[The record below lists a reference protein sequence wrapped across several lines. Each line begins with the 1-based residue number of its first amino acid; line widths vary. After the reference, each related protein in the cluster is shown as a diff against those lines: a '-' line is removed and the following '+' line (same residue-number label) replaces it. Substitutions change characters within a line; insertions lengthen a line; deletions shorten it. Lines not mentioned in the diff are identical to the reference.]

1 LITFLFSSLILFS
14 VSSKAA
20 ATGCLKNSDGTAIMV
35 TAGDATPFAF
45 AGTTTYNI
53 DACSQEPDEY
63 KIKFFKVALCSAE
76 PYTTGGGTAPD
87 FTSCTDLSNTE
98 KEVTLEPG
106 VDKDLIDGELVLPLG
121 SYKYL
126 VVIIDNHLKIKH
138 QQKYVLA
145 SDLTI
150 SAITKANPGVV
161 TANSHGFAN
170 GDFVNIS
177 SVVGMTEVN
186 GETFKVANKAT
197 NTFELTDVDGNNVNT
212 SSFTTY
218 SSGGVATSGATIY
231 GNSSGSGQFCW
242 TVAAGITT
250 YTGQTYDS
258 DYATAQGVTPVAS
271 GEGTTNARL
280 KCGSSVSGKGFATE
294 IIDHF
299 GEDATF
305 VGFVNYGEIDVA
317 TDTGISGIELAGNM
331 LQADNTI
338 ATNEVHSRRI
348 AQIYRYATPVVIAEN
363 TNSFKLKV
371 TTYSSVSI
379 DMSTDSNASHRIYG
393 AKVGGDPFIIEVE
406 TGTQAN

>member
-1 LITFLFSSLILFS
+1 MKNKFSTIFFFFAISFTSLMLTS
-14 VSSKAA
+14 VSSEAA
-20 ATGCLKNSDGTAIMV
+20 ATGCLKNSDGSAIMV
-35 TAGDATPFAF
+35 TAGDATPFAL
-45 AGTTTYNI
+45 AGTTTYDQ

-138 QQKYVLA
+138 EQKYVLA
-145 SDLTI
+145 SDGT
-150 SAITKANPGVV
+150 
-161 TANSHGFAN
+161 TAASIF
-170 GDFVNIS
+170 
-177 SVVGMTEVN
+177 
-186 GETFKVANKAT
+186 
-197 NTFELTDVDGNNVNT
+197 
-212 SSFTTY
+212 
-218 SSGGVATSGATIY
+218 
-231 GNSSGSGQFCW
+231 GNSSGSGAFCW

-250 YTGQTYDS
+250 YTGETYDS

-271 GEGTTNARL
+271 GNGTTNARL

-299 GEDATF
+299 GDDATF
-305 VGFVNYGEIDVA
+305 VSFMNYGELDVA
-317 TDTGISGIELAGNM
+317 TETGIAGIELAGNM

-338 ATNEVHSRRI
+338 ATNEDHSRRI
-348 AQIYRYATPVVIAEN
+348 AQIYRYATPVVITEN

-379 DMSTDSNASHRIYG
+379 DMATDEDDSHKIYG
-393 AKVGGDPFIIEVE
+393 AKVGGDPFIIQVE
-406 TGTQAN
+406 TGTAE

>member
-1 LITFLFSSLILFS
+1 MKNKFSTIFFFFAISFTSLMLTS
-14 VSSKAA
+14 VSSEAA
-20 ATGCLKNSDGTAIMV
+20 ATGCLKNSDGSAIMV
-35 TAGDATPFAF
+35 TAGDATPFAL
-45 AGTTTYNI
+45 AGTTTYDQ

-145 SDLTI
+145 SDGT
-150 SAITKANPGVV
+150 
-161 TANSHGFAN
+161 TAASIF
-170 GDFVNIS
+170 
-177 SVVGMTEVN
+177 
-186 GETFKVANKAT
+186 
-197 NTFELTDVDGNNVNT
+197 
-212 SSFTTY
+212 
-218 SSGGVATSGATIY
+218 
-231 GNSSGSGQFCW
+231 GNSSGSGAFCW

-250 YTGQTYDS
+250 YTGETYDS

-271 GEGTTNARL
+271 GNGTTNARL

-299 GEDATF
+299 GDDATF
-305 VGFVNYGEIDVA
+305 VSFMNYGELDVA
-317 TDTGISGIELAGNM
+317 TETGIAGIELAGNM

-338 ATNEVHSRRI
+338 ATNEDHSRRI
-348 AQIYRYATPVVIAEN
+348 AQIYRYATPVVITEN

-379 DMSTDSNASHRIYG
+379 DMATDADDSHKIYG
-393 AKVGGDPFIIEVE
+393 AKVGGDPFIIQVE
-406 TGTQAN
+406 TGTAE

>member
-1 LITFLFSSLILFS
+1 MKNKFLTIFFFFAISFTSLMLTS
-14 VSSKAA
+14 VSSEAA
-20 ATGCLKNSDGTAIMV
+20 ATGCLKNSDGSAIMV
-35 TAGDATPFAF
+35 TAGDATPFAL
-45 AGTTTYNI
+45 AGTTTYDQ

-76 PYTTGGGTAPD
+76 PYTTDGGTAPD

-138 QQKYVLA
+138 EQKYVLA
-145 SDLTI
+145 SDGT
-150 SAITKANPGVV
+150 
-161 TANSHGFAN
+161 TAASIF
-170 GDFVNIS
+170 
-177 SVVGMTEVN
+177 
-186 GETFKVANKAT
+186 
-197 NTFELTDVDGNNVNT
+197 
-212 SSFTTY
+212 
-218 SSGGVATSGATIY
+218 
-231 GNSSGSGQFCW
+231 GNSSGSGAFCW

-250 YTGQTYDS
+250 YTGETYDS

-271 GEGTTNARL
+271 GNGTTNARL

-299 GEDATF
+299 GDDATF
-305 VGFVNYGEIDVA
+305 VSFMNYGELDVA
-317 TDTGISGIELAGNM
+317 TETGIAGIELAGNM

-338 ATNEVHSRRI
+338 ATNEDHSRRI
-348 AQIYRYATPVVIAEN
+348 AQIYRYATPVVITEN

-379 DMSTDSNASHRIYG
+379 DMATDEDDSHKIYG
-393 AKVGGDPFIIEVE
+393 AKVGGDPFIIQVE
-406 TGTQAN
+406 TGTAE

>member
-1 LITFLFSSLILFS
+1 MKNRFFTPLFLIAFLFSSLILFS
-14 VSSKAA
+14 VSSEAA

-63 KIKFFKVALCSAE
+63 KIKFFKVALCTAE

-145 SDLTI
+145 SDGT
-150 SAITKANPGVV
+150 
-161 TANSHGFAN
+161 TAASIF
-170 GDFVNIS
+170 
-177 SVVGMTEVN
+177 
-186 GETFKVANKAT
+186 
-197 NTFELTDVDGNNVNT
+197 
-212 SSFTTY
+212 
-218 SSGGVATSGATIY
+218 
-231 GNSSGSGQFCW
+231 GNSSGSGAFCW

-250 YTGQTYDS
+250 YTGETYD
-258 DYATAQGVTPVAS
+258 DAYETAQGIDPVTS
-271 GEGTTNARL
+271 GGTAATARL

-305 VGFVNYGEIDVA
+305 VGFMNYGELDVA

-338 ATNEVHSRRI
+338 ATNEDHSRRI
-348 AQIYRYATPVVIAEN
+348 AQIYRYATPVVITEN

-379 DMSTDSNASHRIYG
+379 DMATDANASHRIYG
-393 AKVGGDPFIIEVE
+393 AKVGGDPFIIQVE
-406 TGTQAN
+406 TGTAD

>member
-1 LITFLFSSLILFS
+1 MKNKFSTIFFFFAISFTSLMLTS
-14 VSSKAA
+14 VSSEAA
-20 ATGCLKNSDGTAIMV
+20 ATGCLKNSDGSAIMV
-35 TAGDATPFAF
+35 TAGDATPFAL
-45 AGTTTYNI
+45 AGTTTYDQ

-138 QQKYVLA
+138 EQKYVLA
-145 SDLTI
+145 SDGT
-150 SAITKANPGVV
+150 
-161 TANSHGFAN
+161 TAASIF
-170 GDFVNIS
+170 
-177 SVVGMTEVN
+177 
-186 GETFKVANKAT
+186 
-197 NTFELTDVDGNNVNT
+197 
-212 SSFTTY
+212 
-218 SSGGVATSGATIY
+218 
-231 GNSSGSGQFCW
+231 GNSSGSGAFCW

-250 YTGQTYDS
+250 YTGETYDS
-258 DYATAQGVTPVAS
+258 DYATAQGVTPVTS

-305 VGFVNYGEIDVA
+305 VGFMNYGELDVA
-317 TDTGISGIELAGNM
+317 TETGIAGIELAGNM

-338 ATNEVHSRRI
+338 ATNEDHSRRI
-348 AQIYRYATPVVIAEN
+348 AQIYRYATPVVITEN

-379 DMSTDSNASHRIYG
+379 DMATDEDDSHKIYG
-393 AKVGGDPFIIEVE
+393 AKVGGDPFIIQVE
-406 TGTQAN
+406 TGTAE

>member
-1 LITFLFSSLILFS
+1 MKNKFLTIFFFFAISFTSLMLTS
-14 VSSKAA
+14 VSSEAA
-20 ATGCLKNSDGTAIMV
+20 ATGCLKNSDGSAIMV
-35 TAGDATPFAF
+35 TAGDATPFAL
-45 AGTTTYNI
+45 AGTTTYDQ

-76 PYTTGGGTAPD
+76 PYTTDGGTAPD

-145 SDLTI
+145 SDGT
-150 SAITKANPGVV
+150 
-161 TANSHGFAN
+161 TAASIF
-170 GDFVNIS
+170 
-177 SVVGMTEVN
+177 
-186 GETFKVANKAT
+186 
-197 NTFELTDVDGNNVNT
+197 
-212 SSFTTY
+212 
-218 SSGGVATSGATIY
+218 
-231 GNSSGSGQFCW
+231 GNSSGSGAFCW

-250 YTGQTYDS
+250 YTGETYDS

-271 GEGTTNARL
+271 GNGTTNARL

-299 GEDATF
+299 GDDATF
-305 VGFVNYGEIDVA
+305 VGFMNYGELDVA
-317 TDTGISGIELAGNM
+317 TETGIAGIELAGNM

-338 ATNEVHSRRI
+338 ATNEDHSRRI
-348 AQIYRYATPVVIAEN
+348 AQIYRYATPVVITEN

-379 DMSTDSNASHRIYG
+379 DMATDEDDSHKIYG
-393 AKVGGDPFIIEVE
+393 AKVGGDPFIIQVE
-406 TGTQAN
+406 TGTAE

>member
-1 LITFLFSSLILFS
+1 MKNKFSTIFFFFAISFTSLMLTS
-14 VSSKAA
+14 VSSEAA
-20 ATGCLKNSDGTAIMV
+20 ATGCLKNSDGSAIMV
-35 TAGDATPFAF
+35 TAGDATPFAL
-45 AGTTTYNI
+45 AGTTTYDQ

-138 QQKYVLA
+138 EQKYVLA
-145 SDLTI
+145 SDGT
-150 SAITKANPGVV
+150 
-161 TANSHGFAN
+161 TAASIF
-170 GDFVNIS
+170 
-177 SVVGMTEVN
+177 
-186 GETFKVANKAT
+186 
-197 NTFELTDVDGNNVNT
+197 
-212 SSFTTY
+212 
-218 SSGGVATSGATIY
+218 
-231 GNSSGSGQFCW
+231 GNSSGSGAFCW

-250 YTGQTYDS
+250 YTGETYDS

-271 GEGTTNARL
+271 GNGTTNARL

-299 GEDATF
+299 GDDATF
-305 VGFVNYGEIDVA
+305 VSFMNYGELDVA

-338 ATNEVHSRRI
+338 ATNEDHSRRI
-348 AQIYRYATPVVIAEN
+348 AQIYRYATPVVITEN

-379 DMSTDSNASHRIYG
+379 DMATDEDDSHKIYG
-393 AKVGGDPFIIEVE
+393 AKVGGDPFIIQVE
-406 TGTQAN
+406 TGTAE

>member
-1 LITFLFSSLILFS
+1 MKNRFFTPLFLITFLFSSLILFS

-63 KIKFFKVALCSAE
+63 KIKFFKVALCTAE

-138 QQKYVLA
+138 EQKYVLA
-145 SDLTI
+145 SDGT
-150 SAITKANPGVV
+150 
-161 TANSHGFAN
+161 TAASIF
-170 GDFVNIS
+170 
-177 SVVGMTEVN
+177 
-186 GETFKVANKAT
+186 
-197 NTFELTDVDGNNVNT
+197 
-212 SSFTTY
+212 
-218 SSGGVATSGATIY
+218 
-231 GNSSGSGQFCW
+231 GNSSGSGAFCW

-250 YTGQTYDS
+250 YTGETYDS

-271 GEGTTNARL
+271 GNGTTNARL

-299 GEDATF
+299 GDDATF
-305 VGFVNYGEIDVA
+305 VSFMNYGELDVA

-338 ATNEVHSRRI
+338 ATNEDHSRRI
-348 AQIYRYATPVVIAEN
+348 AQIYRYATPVVITEN

-379 DMSTDSNASHRIYG
+379 DMATDEDDSHKIYG
-393 AKVGGDPFIIEVE
+393 AKVGGDPFIIQVE
-406 TGTQAN
+406 TGTAE

>member
-1 LITFLFSSLILFS
+1 MKNRFFTPLFLITFLFSSLILFS

-63 KIKFFKVALCSAE
+63 KIKFFKVTLCTAE

-98 KEVTLEPG
+98 KVIILEPG

-145 SDLTI
+145 SDGT
-150 SAITKANPGVV
+150 
-161 TANSHGFAN
+161 TAASIF
-170 GDFVNIS
+170 
-177 SVVGMTEVN
+177 
-186 GETFKVANKAT
+186 
-197 NTFELTDVDGNNVNT
+197 
-212 SSFTTY
+212 
-218 SSGGVATSGATIY
+218 
-231 GNSSGSGQFCW
+231 GNSSGSGAFCW

-250 YTGQTYDS
+250 YTGETYDS

-305 VGFVNYGEIDVA
+305 VGFTNYGELDVA

-338 ATNEVHSRRI
+338 ATNKNHSRRI
-348 AQIYRYATPVVIAEN
+348 AQIYRYATPVVITEN

-379 DMSTDSNASHRIYG
+379 DMATDANASHRIYG

-406 TGTQAN
+406 TGTAE

>member
-1 LITFLFSSLILFS
+1 MKNRFFTPLFLITFLFSSLILFS
-14 VSSKAA
+14 VSSEAA

-63 KIKFFKVALCSAE
+63 KIKFFKVALCTAE

-145 SDLTI
+145 SDGT
-150 SAITKANPGVV
+150 
-161 TANSHGFAN
+161 TAASIF
-170 GDFVNIS
+170 
-177 SVVGMTEVN
+177 
-186 GETFKVANKAT
+186 
-197 NTFELTDVDGNNVNT
+197 
-212 SSFTTY
+212 
-218 SSGGVATSGATIY
+218 
-231 GNSSGSGQFCW
+231 GNSSGSGAFCW

-250 YTGQTYDS
+250 YTGETYDS

-305 VGFVNYGEIDVA
+305 VGFMNYGELDVA

-338 ATNEVHSRRI
+338 ATNEDHSRRI
-348 AQIYRYATPVVIAEN
+348 AQIYRYATPVVITEN

-379 DMSTDSNASHRIYG
+379 DMATDANASHRIYG

-406 TGTQAN
+406 TGTAE

>member
-1 LITFLFSSLILFS
+1 MKNKFSTIFFFFAISFTSLMLTS
-14 VSSKAA
+14 VSSEAA
-20 ATGCLKNSDGTAIMV
+20 ATGCLKNSDGSAIMV
-35 TAGDATPFAF
+35 TAGDATPFAL
-45 AGTTTYNI
+45 AGTTTYDQ

-145 SDLTI
+145 SDGT
-150 SAITKANPGVV
+150 
-161 TANSHGFAN
+161 TAASIF
-170 GDFVNIS
+170 
-177 SVVGMTEVN
+177 
-186 GETFKVANKAT
+186 
-197 NTFELTDVDGNNVNT
+197 
-212 SSFTTY
+212 
-218 SSGGVATSGATIY
+218 
-231 GNSSGSGQFCW
+231 GNSSGSGAFCW

-250 YTGQTYDS
+250 YTGETYDS

-271 GEGTTNARL
+271 GNGTTNARL

-299 GEDATF
+299 GDDDTF
-305 VGFVNYGEIDVA
+305 VGYSDYGSITVE
-317 TDTGISGIELAGNM
+317 TDTGIAGIEIAGNM

-338 ATNEVHSRRI
+338 ATNEDHSRRI
-348 AQIYRYATPVVIAEN
+348 AQIYRYATPVVITEN

-379 DMSTDSNASHRIYG
+379 DMATDEDDSHKIYG
-393 AKVGGDPFIIEVE
+393 AKVGGDPFIIQVE
-406 TGTQAN
+406 TGTAE

>member
-1 LITFLFSSLILFS
+1 MKNKFLTIFFFFAISFTSLMLTS
-14 VSSKAA
+14 VSSEAA
-20 ATGCLKNSDGTAIMV
+20 ATGCLKNSDGSAIMV
-35 TAGDATPFAF
+35 TAGDATPFAL
-45 AGTTTYNI
+45 AGTTTYDQ

-76 PYTTGGGTAPD
+76 PYTTDGGTAPD

-138 QQKYVLA
+138 EQKYVLA
-145 SDLTI
+145 SDGT
-150 SAITKANPGVV
+150 
-161 TANSHGFAN
+161 TAASIF
-170 GDFVNIS
+170 
-177 SVVGMTEVN
+177 
-186 GETFKVANKAT
+186 
-197 NTFELTDVDGNNVNT
+197 
-212 SSFTTY
+212 
-218 SSGGVATSGATIY
+218 
-231 GNSSGSGQFCW
+231 GNSSGSGAFCW

-250 YTGQTYDS
+250 YTGETYDS

-271 GEGTTNARL
+271 GNGTTNARL

-299 GEDATF
+299 GDDDTF
-305 VGFVNYGEIDVA
+305 VSFMNYGELDVA
-317 TDTGISGIELAGNM
+317 TDTGIAGIELAGNM

-338 ATNEVHSRRI
+338 ATNEDHSRRI
-348 AQIYRYATPVVIAEN
+348 AQIYRYATPVVITEN

-379 DMSTDSNASHRIYG
+379 DMATDEDDSHKIYG
-393 AKVGGDPFIIEVE
+393 AKVGGDPFIIQVE
-406 TGTQAN
+406 TGTAE

>member
-1 LITFLFSSLILFS
+1 MKNRFFTPLFLITFLFSSLILFS
-14 VSSKAA
+14 VSSEAA

-63 KIKFFKVALCSAE
+63 KIKFFKVALCTAE

-87 FTSCTDLSNTE
+87 FTSCNDLSNTE

-145 SDLTI
+145 SDGT
-150 SAITKANPGVV
+150 
-161 TANSHGFAN
+161 TAASIF
-170 GDFVNIS
+170 
-177 SVVGMTEVN
+177 
-186 GETFKVANKAT
+186 
-197 NTFELTDVDGNNVNT
+197 
-212 SSFTTY
+212 
-218 SSGGVATSGATIY
+218 
-231 GNSSGSGQFCW
+231 GNSSGSGAFCW

-250 YTGQTYDS
+250 YTGETYD
-258 DYATAQGVTPVAS
+258 DAYETAQGIDPVTS
-271 GEGTTNARL
+271 GGTAATARL

-305 VGFVNYGEIDVA
+305 VGFMNYGELDVA

-338 ATNEVHSRRI
+338 ATNKNHSRRI
-348 AQIYRYATPVVIAEN
+348 AQIYRYATPVVITEN

-379 DMSTDSNASHRIYG
+379 DMATDEDDSHKIYG
-393 AKVGGDPFIIEVE
+393 AKVGGDPFIIQVE
-406 TGTQAN
+406 TGTAD

>member
-1 LITFLFSSLILFS
+1 MKNKFSTIFFFFAISFTSLMLTS
-14 VSSKAA
+14 VSSEAA
-20 ATGCLKNSDGTAIMV
+20 ATGCLKNSDGSAIMV
-35 TAGDATPFAF
+35 TAGDATPFAL
-45 AGTTTYNI
+45 AGTTTYDQ

-63 KIKFFKVALCSAE
+63 KIKFFKVALCTAE

-145 SDLTI
+145 SDGT
-150 SAITKANPGVV
+150 
-161 TANSHGFAN
+161 TAASIF
-170 GDFVNIS
+170 
-177 SVVGMTEVN
+177 
-186 GETFKVANKAT
+186 
-197 NTFELTDVDGNNVNT
+197 
-212 SSFTTY
+212 
-218 SSGGVATSGATIY
+218 
-231 GNSSGSGQFCW
+231 GNSSGSGAFCW

-250 YTGQTYDS
+250 YTGETYDS

-271 GEGTTNARL
+271 GNGTTNARL

-299 GEDATF
+299 GDDATF
-305 VGFVNYGEIDVA
+305 VSFMNYGELDVA
-317 TDTGISGIELAGNM
+317 TETGIAGIELAGNM

-338 ATNEVHSRRI
+338 ATNEDHSRRI
-348 AQIYRYATPVVIAEN
+348 AQIYRYATPVVITEN

-379 DMSTDSNASHRIYG
+379 DMATDEDDSHKIYG
-393 AKVGGDPFIIEVE
+393 AKVGGDPFIIQVE
-406 TGTQAN
+406 TGTAE

>member
-1 LITFLFSSLILFS
+1 MEGRTDFAKYFNGATNIENFVVLPHGPITRRPGTYFVSEIKTSSANTRLIPFTFSTTQTYILEL
-14 VSSKAA
+14 
-20 ATGCLKNSDGTAIMV
+20 GNNYIR
-35 TAGDATPFAF
+35 
-45 AGTTTYNI
+45 
-53 DACSQEPDEY
+53 
-63 KIKFFKVALCSAE
+63 FFKDSGQIVE
-76 PYTTGGGTAPD
+76 
-87 FTSCTDLSNTE
+87 
-98 KEVTLEPG
+98 
-106 VDKDLIDGELVLPLG
+106 
-121 SYKYL
+121 
-126 VVIIDNHLKIKH
+126 
-138 QQKYVLA
+138 
-145 SDLTI
+145 SDVTI
-150 SAITKANPGVV
+150 SGITKANPGVV

-250 YTGQTYDS
+250 YTGETYDS

-305 VGFVNYGEIDVA
+305 VGFMNYGELDVA

-338 ATNEVHSRRI
+338 ATNEDHSRRI
-348 AQIYRYATPVVIAEN
+348 AQIYRYATPVVITEN

-379 DMSTDSNASHRIYG
+379 DMATDANASHRIYG
-393 AKVGGDPFIIEVE
+393 AKVGGDPFIIQVE
-406 TGTQAN
+406 TGTAD

>member
-1 LITFLFSSLILFS
+1 MKNRFFTPLFLITFLFSSLILFS
-14 VSSKAA
+14 VSSEAA

-63 KIKFFKVALCSAE
+63 KIKFFKVALCTAE

-138 QQKYVLA
+138 EQKYVLA
-145 SDLTI
+145 SDGT
-150 SAITKANPGVV
+150 
-161 TANSHGFAN
+161 TAASIF
-170 GDFVNIS
+170 
-177 SVVGMTEVN
+177 
-186 GETFKVANKAT
+186 
-197 NTFELTDVDGNNVNT
+197 
-212 SSFTTY
+212 
-218 SSGGVATSGATIY
+218 
-231 GNSSGSGQFCW
+231 GNSSGSGAFCW

-250 YTGQTYDS
+250 YTGETYD
-258 DYATAQGVTPVAS
+258 DAYETAQGIDPVTS
-271 GEGTTNARL
+271 GGTAATARL

-305 VGFVNYGEIDVA
+305 VGFMNYGELDVA

-338 ATNEVHSRRI
+338 ATNKNHSRRI
-348 AQIYRYATPVVIAEN
+348 AQIYRYATPVVITEN

-379 DMSTDSNASHRIYG
+379 DMATDEDDSHKIYG
-393 AKVGGDPFIIEVE
+393 AKVGGDPFIIQVE
-406 TGTQAN
+406 TGTAE

>member
-1 LITFLFSSLILFS
+1 MKNKFSTIFFFFAISFTSLMLTS
-14 VSSKAA
+14 VSSEAA
-20 ATGCLKNSDGTAIMV
+20 ATGCLKNSDGSAIMV
-35 TAGDATPFAF
+35 TAGDATPFALS
-45 AGTTTYNI
+45 GTTTYDQ

-63 KIKFFKVALCSAE
+63 KIKFFKVALCTAE

-138 QQKYVLA
+138 EQKYVLA
-145 SDLTI
+145 SDGT
-150 SAITKANPGVV
+150 
-161 TANSHGFAN
+161 TAASIF
-170 GDFVNIS
+170 
-177 SVVGMTEVN
+177 
-186 GETFKVANKAT
+186 
-197 NTFELTDVDGNNVNT
+197 
-212 SSFTTY
+212 
-218 SSGGVATSGATIY
+218 
-231 GNSSGSGQFCW
+231 GNSSGSGAFCW

-250 YTGQTYDS
+250 YTGETYDS

-271 GEGTTNARL
+271 GNGTTNARL

-299 GEDATF
+299 GDDDTF
-305 VGFVNYGEIDVA
+305 VSFMNYGELDVA
-317 TDTGISGIELAGNM
+317 TETGIAGIELAGNM

-338 ATNEVHSRRI
+338 ATNEDHSRRI
-348 AQIYRYATPVVIAEN
+348 AQIYRYATPVVITEN

-379 DMSTDSNASHRIYG
+379 DMATDEDDSHKIYG
-393 AKVGGDPFIIEVE
+393 AKVGGDPFIIQVE
-406 TGTQAN
+406 TGTAE

>member
-1 LITFLFSSLILFS
+1 MKNKFSTIFFFFAISFTSLMLTS
-14 VSSKAA
+14 VSSEAA
-20 ATGCLKNSDGTAIMV
+20 ATGCLKNSDGSAIMV
-35 TAGDATPFAF
+35 TAGDATPFAL
-45 AGTTTYNI
+45 AGTTTYDQ

-76 PYTTGGGTAPD
+76 PYTTDGGTAPD

-138 QQKYVLA
+138 EQKYVLA
-145 SDLTI
+145 SDGT
-150 SAITKANPGVV
+150 
-161 TANSHGFAN
+161 TAASIF
-170 GDFVNIS
+170 
-177 SVVGMTEVN
+177 
-186 GETFKVANKAT
+186 
-197 NTFELTDVDGNNVNT
+197 
-212 SSFTTY
+212 
-218 SSGGVATSGATIY
+218 
-231 GNSSGSGQFCW
+231 GNSSGSGAFCW

-250 YTGQTYDS
+250 YTGETYDS

-271 GEGTTNARL
+271 GNGTTNARL

-299 GEDATF
+299 GDDDTF
-305 VGFVNYGEIDVA
+305 VGYSDYGSITVE
-317 TDTGISGIELAGNM
+317 TDTGIAGIEIAGNM

-338 ATNEVHSRRI
+338 ATNEDHSRRI
-348 AQIYRYATPVVIAEN
+348 AQIYRYATPVVITEN

-379 DMSTDSNASHRIYG
+379 DMATDEDDSHKIYG
-393 AKVGGDPFIIEVE
+393 AKVGGDPFIIQVE
-406 TGTQAN
+406 TGTAE

>member
-1 LITFLFSSLILFS
+1 MKNRFFTPLFLITFLFSSLILFL
-14 VSSKAA
+14 VSSEAVDGPRSCKKDAA
-20 ATGCLKNSDGTAIMV
+20 VEAILVTTGIANPFILK
-35 TAGDATPFAF
+35 
-45 AGTTTYNI
+45 GTTTAI
-53 DACSQEPDEY
+53 DQCAEEPDEY

-87 FTSCTDLSNTE
+87 FTSCIDLSNTE
-98 KEVTLEPG
+98 KEIILEPG

-138 QQKYVLA
+138 EQKYVLA
-145 SDLTI
+145 SDGTTAA
-150 SAITKANPGVV
+150 AI
-161 TANSHGFAN
+161 F
-170 GDFVNIS
+170 
-177 SVVGMTEVN
+177 
-186 GETFKVANKAT
+186 
-197 NTFELTDVDGNNVNT
+197 
-212 SSFTTY
+212 
-218 SSGGVATSGATIY
+218 

-299 GEDATF
+299 GDDATF
-305 VGFVNYGEIDVA
+305 VGYSDYGSITVEA
-317 TDTGISGIELAGNM
+317 DTGISGIELAGNM

-338 ATNEVHSRRI
+338 ATNEDHSRRI
-348 AQIYRYATPVVIAEN
+348 AQIYKYATPVVIAEN

-371 TTYSSVSI
+371 TTYASVSI
-379 DMSTDSNASHRIYG
+379 DMATDANASHRIYG
-393 AKVGGDPFIIEVE
+393 AKVGGDPFIIQVE
-406 TGTQAN
+406 TGTAE

>member
-1 LITFLFSSLILFS
+1 MKNKFLTIFFFFAISFTSLMLTS
-14 VSSKAA
+14 VSSEAA
-20 ATGCLKNSDGTAIMV
+20 ATGCLKNSDGSAIMV
-35 TAGDATPFAF
+35 TAGDATPFAL
-45 AGTTTYNI
+45 AGTTTYDQ

-145 SDLTI
+145 SDGT
-150 SAITKANPGVV
+150 
-161 TANSHGFAN
+161 TAASIF
-170 GDFVNIS
+170 
-177 SVVGMTEVN
+177 
-186 GETFKVANKAT
+186 
-197 NTFELTDVDGNNVNT
+197 
-212 SSFTTY
+212 
-218 SSGGVATSGATIY
+218 
-231 GNSSGSGQFCW
+231 GNSSGSGAFCW

-250 YTGQTYDS
+250 YTGETYDS

-271 GEGTTNARL
+271 GNGTTNARL

-299 GEDATF
+299 GDDATF
-305 VGFVNYGEIDVA
+305 VSFMNYGELDVA
-317 TDTGISGIELAGNM
+317 TETGIAGIELAGNM

-338 ATNEVHSRRI
+338 ATNEDHSRRI
-348 AQIYRYATPVVIAEN
+348 AQIYRYATPVVITEN

-379 DMSTDSNASHRIYG
+379 DMATDEDDSHKIYG
-393 AKVGGDPFIIEVE
+393 AKVGGDPFIIQVE
-406 TGTQAN
+406 TGTAE

>member
-1 LITFLFSSLILFS
+1 MKNKFLTIFFLFAISFTSLMLTS
-14 VSSKAA
+14 VSSEAA

-98 KEVTLEPG
+98 KEVILEPG
-106 VDKDLIDGELVLPLG
+106 VDKDLIDGDLVLPLG

-145 SDLTI
+145 SDGT
-150 SAITKANPGVV
+150 SA
-161 TANSHGFAN
+161 
-170 GDFVNIS
+170 
-177 SVVGMTEVN
+177 
-186 GETFKVANKAT
+186 
-197 NTFELTDVDGNNVNT
+197 
-212 SSFTTY
+212 
-218 SSGGVATSGATIY
+218 ATIF
-231 GNSSGSGQFCW
+231 GNSSGSGAFCW

-250 YTGQTYDS
+250 YTGETYDS
-258 DYATAQGVTPVAS
+258 DYATAQGVTPVES

-299 GEDATF
+299 GDDATF
-305 VGFVNYGEIDVA
+305 VGFMNYGGLDVA
-317 TDTGISGIELAGNM
+317 TETGISGIELAGNM

-338 ATNEVHSRRI
+338 ATNEDHSRRI
-348 AQIYRYATPVVIAEN
+348 AQIYRYATPVVITEN

-379 DMSTDSNASHRIYG
+379 DMSTDANASHRIYG
-393 AKVGGDPFIIEVE
+393 AKAGGDPFIIQVE
-406 TGTQAN
+406 TGTGN

>member
-1 LITFLFSSLILFS
+1 MKNKFLTIFFFFAISFTSLMLTS
-14 VSSKAA
+14 VSSEAA
-20 ATGCLKNSDGTAIMV
+20 ATGCLKNSDGSAIMV
-35 TAGDATPFAF
+35 TAGDATPFAL
-45 AGTTTYNI
+45 AGTTTYDQ

-76 PYTTGGGTAPD
+76 PYTTDGGTAPD

-145 SDLTI
+145 SDGT
-150 SAITKANPGVV
+150 
-161 TANSHGFAN
+161 TAASIF
-170 GDFVNIS
+170 
-177 SVVGMTEVN
+177 
-186 GETFKVANKAT
+186 
-197 NTFELTDVDGNNVNT
+197 
-212 SSFTTY
+212 
-218 SSGGVATSGATIY
+218 
-231 GNSSGSGQFCW
+231 GNSSGSGAFCW

-250 YTGQTYDS
+250 YTGETYDS

-271 GEGTTNARL
+271 GNGTTNARL

-299 GEDATF
+299 GDDATF
-305 VGFVNYGEIDVA
+305 VSFMNYGELDVA
-317 TDTGISGIELAGNM
+317 TETGIAGIELAGNM

-338 ATNEVHSRRI
+338 ATNEDHSRRI
-348 AQIYRYATPVVIAEN
+348 AQIYRYATPVVITEN

-379 DMSTDSNASHRIYG
+379 DMATDEDDSHKIYG
-393 AKVGGDPFIIEVE
+393 AKVGGDPFIIQVE
-406 TGTQAN
+406 TGTAE

>member
-1 LITFLFSSLILFS
+1 MKNKFLTIFFFFAISFTSLMLTS
-14 VSSKAA
+14 VSSEAA
-20 ATGCLKNSDGTAIMV
+20 ATGCLKNSDGSAIMV
-35 TAGDATPFAF
+35 TAGDATPFAL
-45 AGTTTYNI
+45 AGTTTYNQ

-76 PYTTGGGTAPD
+76 PYTTDGGTAPD

-145 SDLTI
+145 SDGT
-150 SAITKANPGVV
+150 
-161 TANSHGFAN
+161 TAASIF
-170 GDFVNIS
+170 
-177 SVVGMTEVN
+177 
-186 GETFKVANKAT
+186 
-197 NTFELTDVDGNNVNT
+197 
-212 SSFTTY
+212 
-218 SSGGVATSGATIY
+218 
-231 GNSSGSGQFCW
+231 GNSSGSGAFCW

-250 YTGQTYDS
+250 YTGETYDS

-271 GEGTTNARL
+271 GNGTTNARL

-299 GEDATF
+299 GDDATF
-305 VGFVNYGEIDVA
+305 VSFMNYGELDVA
-317 TDTGISGIELAGNM
+317 TETGIAGIELAGNM

-338 ATNEVHSRRI
+338 ATNEDHSRRI
-348 AQIYRYATPVVIAEN
+348 AQIYRYATPVVITEN

-379 DMSTDSNASHRIYG
+379 DMATDEDDSHKIYG
-393 AKVGGDPFIIEVE
+393 AKVGGDPFIIQVE
-406 TGTQAN
+406 TGTAE

>member
-1 LITFLFSSLILFS
+1 MKNKFLTIFFFFAISFTSLMLTS
-14 VSSKAA
+14 VSSEAA
-20 ATGCLKNSDGTAIMV
+20 ATGCLKNSDGSAIMV
-35 TAGDATPFAF
+35 TAGDATPFAL
-45 AGTTTYNI
+45 AGTTTYDQ

-138 QQKYVLA
+138 EQKYVLA
-145 SDLTI
+145 SDGT
-150 SAITKANPGVV
+150 
-161 TANSHGFAN
+161 TAASIF
-170 GDFVNIS
+170 
-177 SVVGMTEVN
+177 
-186 GETFKVANKAT
+186 
-197 NTFELTDVDGNNVNT
+197 
-212 SSFTTY
+212 
-218 SSGGVATSGATIY
+218 
-231 GNSSGSGQFCW
+231 GNSSGSGAFCW

-250 YTGQTYDS
+250 YTGETYDS

-271 GEGTTNARL
+271 GNGTTNARL

-299 GEDATF
+299 GDDATF
-305 VGFVNYGEIDVA
+305 VSFMNYGELDVA
-317 TDTGISGIELAGNM
+317 TETGIAGIELAGNM

-338 ATNEVHSRRI
+338 ATNEDHSRRI
-348 AQIYRYATPVVIAEN
+348 AQIYRYATPVVITEN

-379 DMSTDSNASHRIYG
+379 DMATDEDDSHKIYG
-393 AKVGGDPFIIEVE
+393 AKVGGDPFIIQVE
-406 TGTQAN
+406 TGTAE

>member
-1 LITFLFSSLILFS
+1 MKNRFFTPLFLIAFLFSSLILFS
-14 VSSKAA
+14 VSSEAA

-145 SDLTI
+145 SDGT
-150 SAITKANPGVV
+150 
-161 TANSHGFAN
+161 TAASIF
-170 GDFVNIS
+170 
-177 SVVGMTEVN
+177 
-186 GETFKVANKAT
+186 
-197 NTFELTDVDGNNVNT
+197 
-212 SSFTTY
+212 
-218 SSGGVATSGATIY
+218 
-231 GNSSGSGQFCW
+231 GNSSGSGAFCW

-250 YTGQTYDS
+250 YTGETYDS

-299 GEDATF
+299 GEEATF
-305 VGFVNYGEIDVA
+305 VGFMNYGELDVA

-338 ATNEVHSRRI
+338 ATNEDHSRRI
-348 AQIYRYATPVVIAEN
+348 AQIYRYATPVVITEN

-379 DMSTDSNASHRIYG
+379 DMATDEDDSHKIYG
-393 AKVGGDPFIIEVE
+393 AKVGGDPFIIQVE
-406 TGTQAN
+406 TGTAD

>member
-1 LITFLFSSLILFS
+1 MKNKFSTIFFFFAISFTSLMLTS
-14 VSSKAA
+14 VSSEAA
-20 ATGCLKNSDGTAIMV
+20 ATGCLKNSDGSAIMV
-35 TAGDATPFAF
+35 TAGDATPFAL
-45 AGTTTYNI
+45 AGTTTYDQ

-76 PYTTGGGTAPD
+76 PYTADGGTAPD
-87 FTSCTDLSNTE
+87 FTSCTNLSNTE

-138 QQKYVLA
+138 EQKYVLA
-145 SDLTI
+145 SDGT
-150 SAITKANPGVV
+150 
-161 TANSHGFAN
+161 TAASIF
-170 GDFVNIS
+170 
-177 SVVGMTEVN
+177 
-186 GETFKVANKAT
+186 
-197 NTFELTDVDGNNVNT
+197 
-212 SSFTTY
+212 
-218 SSGGVATSGATIY
+218 
-231 GNSSGSGQFCW
+231 GNSSGSGAFCW

-250 YTGQTYDS
+250 YTGETYDS

-271 GEGTTNARL
+271 GNGTTNARL

-299 GEDATF
+299 GDDDTF
-305 VGFVNYGEIDVA
+305 VSFMNYGELDVA
-317 TDTGISGIELAGNM
+317 TETGIAGIELAGNM

-338 ATNEVHSRRI
+338 ATNEDHSRRI
-348 AQIYRYATPVVIAEN
+348 AQIYRYATPVVITEN

-379 DMSTDSNASHRIYG
+379 DMATDADDSHKIYG
-393 AKVGGDPFIIEVE
+393 AKVGGDPFIIQVE
-406 TGTQAN
+406 TGTAE

>member
-1 LITFLFSSLILFS
+1 MKNRFFTPLFLITFLFSSLILFS
-14 VSSKAA
+14 VSSEAA

-63 KIKFFKVALCSAE
+63 KIKFFKVALCTAE

-145 SDLTI
+145 SDGT
-150 SAITKANPGVV
+150 
-161 TANSHGFAN
+161 TAASIF
-170 GDFVNIS
+170 
-177 SVVGMTEVN
+177 
-186 GETFKVANKAT
+186 
-197 NTFELTDVDGNNVNT
+197 
-212 SSFTTY
+212 
-218 SSGGVATSGATIY
+218 
-231 GNSSGSGQFCW
+231 GNSSGSGAFCW

-250 YTGQTYDS
+250 YTGETYDS

-271 GEGTTNARL
+271 GNGTTNARL

-299 GEDATF
+299 GDDATF
-305 VGFVNYGEIDVA
+305 VGFMNYGELDVA
-317 TDTGISGIELAGNM
+317 TDTGIAGIELAGNM

-338 ATNEVHSRRI
+338 ATNEDHSRRI
-348 AQIYRYATPVVIAEN
+348 AQIYRYATPVVITEN

-379 DMSTDSNASHRIYG
+379 DMATDANASHRIYG
-393 AKVGGDPFIIEVE
+393 AKVGGDPFIIQVE
-406 TGTQAN
+406 TGTAD

>member
-1 LITFLFSSLILFS
+1 MKNKFSTIFFFFAISFTSLMLTS
-14 VSSKAA
+14 VSSEAA
-20 ATGCLKNSDGTAIMV
+20 ATGCLKNSDGSAIMV
-35 TAGDATPFAF
+35 TAGDATPFAL
-45 AGTTTYNI
+45 AGTTTYDQ

-138 QQKYVLA
+138 EQKYVLA
-145 SDLTI
+145 SDGT
-150 SAITKANPGVV
+150 
-161 TANSHGFAN
+161 TAASIF
-170 GDFVNIS
+170 
-177 SVVGMTEVN
+177 
-186 GETFKVANKAT
+186 
-197 NTFELTDVDGNNVNT
+197 
-212 SSFTTY
+212 
-218 SSGGVATSGATIY
+218 
-231 GNSSGSGQFCW
+231 GNSSGSGAFCW

-250 YTGQTYDS
+250 YTGETYDS

-271 GEGTTNARL
+271 GNGTTNARL

-299 GEDATF
+299 GDDDTF
-305 VGFVNYGEIDVA
+305 VSFMNYGELDVA
-317 TDTGISGIELAGNM
+317 TDTGIAGIELAGNM

-338 ATNEVHSRRI
+338 ATNEDHSRRI
-348 AQIYRYATPVVIAEN
+348 AQIYRYATPVVITEN

-379 DMSTDSNASHRIYG
+379 DMATDEDDSHKIYG
-393 AKVGGDPFIIEVE
+393 AKVGGDPFIIQVE
-406 TGTQAN
+406 TGTAE

>member
-1 LITFLFSSLILFS
+1 MKNRFFTPLLLITFLFSSLILFS
-14 VSSKAA
+14 VSSEAA

-63 KIKFFKVALCSAE
+63 KIKFFKVTLCTAE

-145 SDLTI
+145 SDGT
-150 SAITKANPGVV
+150 
-161 TANSHGFAN
+161 TAASIF
-170 GDFVNIS
+170 
-177 SVVGMTEVN
+177 
-186 GETFKVANKAT
+186 
-197 NTFELTDVDGNNVNT
+197 
-212 SSFTTY
+212 
-218 SSGGVATSGATIY
+218 
-231 GNSSGSGQFCW
+231 GNSSGSGAFCW

-250 YTGQTYDS
+250 YTGETYD
-258 DYATAQGVTPVAS
+258 DAYETAQGIDPVTS
-271 GEGTTNARL
+271 GGTAATARL

-305 VGFVNYGEIDVA
+305 VGFMNYGELDVA

-338 ATNEVHSRRI
+338 ATNEDHSRRI
-348 AQIYRYATPVVIAEN
+348 AQIYRYATPVVITEN

-379 DMSTDSNASHRIYG
+379 DMATDEDDSHKIYG
-393 AKVGGDPFIIEVE
+393 AKVGGDPFIIQVE
-406 TGTQAN
+406 TGTAD